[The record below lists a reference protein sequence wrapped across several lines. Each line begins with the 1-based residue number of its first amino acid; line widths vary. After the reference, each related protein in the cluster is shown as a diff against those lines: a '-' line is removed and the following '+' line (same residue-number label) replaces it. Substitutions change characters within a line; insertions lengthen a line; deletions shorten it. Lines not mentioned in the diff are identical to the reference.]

1 MASNGSFLTNGWY
14 SDSKKDYVYLEFA
27 WEVSSTSIAQ
37 NSTTIYWELRGK
49 RTASGFINA
58 GGFKVVIDGATV
70 YEKSTDYRIELYN
83 GTVVASG
90 TYTLYHD
97 GTGKRSFGVSAQGAL
112 YYYAVNCT
120 GSGAW
125 ELPSIPRQATLTSAT
140 DFTDE
145 QNPTITYS
153 NPAGSAV
160 TALDACISLDG
171 ARDDIVY
178 RPVPTGGG
186 SYTFA
191 LTEAER
197 NVLRSATAS
206 SNSRTVHFY
215 LRTNIGGTVF
225 HSSVAKTL
233 SIVNASPTL
242 PSGSVSYEDVNS
254 SVVAITG
261 NNQHIVQNASSLRAV
276 FGSATGN
283 KGAWITGYTI
293 SVNGAVVTTQGSGYV
308 DFGAVNSSQNVT
320 LSVTARDSRGN
331 TTTANKTVTMLAW
344 SLPVFT
350 ASIERLNNYEDETYL
365 TVDASVSSVNGKNT
379 MAISYKY
386 KLSGG
391 SYGSA
396 VQINNRTRYTISCDK
411 ENAYVFSITVAD
423 RLGSTTREIHL
434 DKGKFPLFIDTQK
447 NAVGVNAFPESGVA
461 LRVAGGVARFDDGI
475 EVFSNG
481 VKEWINPPMVFGE
494 EYRTTERYNGSPV
507 YTKLVDFGA
516 LTNWTFKTVQIG
528 VSGDKIVDIIARFRW
543 ASGEEFAK
551 DINYQGGGYWYLY
564 DSAIVVRATSDLSH
578 YVATFTVKYI
588 K

>member
-14 SDSKKDYVYLEFA
+14 SEGKKDNVYLEFA
-27 WEVSSTSIAQ
+27 WAVSSTSIELNA
-37 NSTTIYWELRGK
+37 TTIYWELRGK
-49 RTASGFINA
+49 RTASGFVNA

-70 YEKSTDYRIELYN
+70 YEQSTDYRIELYN

-97 GTGKRSFGVSAQGAL
+97 GSGNRSFGASAQGAI

-125 ELPSIPRQATLTSAT
+125 DLPSIPRQATLSSAP

-171 ARDDIVY
+171 TTDNIAY
-178 RPVPTGGG
+178 RPVPTGGS
-186 SYTFA
+186 SYTFT

-215 LRTNIGGTVF
+215 LRTNIGGTLF
-225 HSSVAKTL
+225 YSSVVKTL
-233 SIVNASPTL
+233 SIVNASPTF
-242 PSGSVSYEDVNS
+242 PDSQVSYHDIDTYVS
-254 SVVAITG
+254 SITG

-276 FGSATGN
+276 FGNATGN

-293 SVNGAVVTTQGSGYV
+293 SVNGAVRTTQASGYV
-308 DFGAVNSSQNVT
+308 DFGLVNSSRDVT
-320 LSVTARDSRGN
+320 LSVTATDSRGN
-331 TTTANKTVTMLAW
+331 STTANKNVTMLAW

-379 MAISYKY
+379 MAISYAY

-391 SYGSA
+391 AYGSA
-396 VQINNRTRYTISCDK
+396 VQINNRTRYTLVCDK
-411 ENAYVFSITVAD
+411 NNAYVFSITVAD
-423 RLGSTTREIHL
+423 RLGSTTKEFPL
-434 DKGKFPLFIDTQK
+434 DKGKFPLFIDTAK
-447 NAVGVNAFPESGVA
+447 NAVGVNAFPETGEA
-461 LRVAGGVARFDDGI
+461 LSVSGGVARFDNGI
-475 EVFSNG
+475 VLVSNG
-481 VKEWINPPMVFGE
+481 VKYLVNVS
-494 EYRTTERYNGSPV
+494 NGN
-507 YTKLVDFGA
+507 
-516 LTNWTFKTVQIG
+516 LTVTQM
-528 VSGDKIVDIIARFRW
+528 
-543 ASGEEFAK
+543 
-551 DINYQGGGYWYLY
+551 
-564 DSAIVVRATSDLSH
+564 
-578 YVATFTVKYI
+578 
-588 K
+588 